1 MISTMCNDNN
11 FERMPCDLRSRSLEW
26 SITHVLMDERG
37 KYRGKRIPFGIKRLH
52 CEFAHRAEH
61 QEGIFEEE
69 IVRTRQ

>member
-11 FERMPCDLRSRSLEW
+11 FERMPCDLRSRSLER
-26 SITHVLMDERG
+26 SITHGRKG
-37 KYRGKRIPFGIKRLH
+37 KTRRKRIPIGIKRLH

-69 IVRTRQ
+69 IVRRQ